1 MLSEPFIEKIFATN
15 LTSTFELSR
24 LAQLYLKQSKQSS
37 MVHISSVAGL
47 SALQTGKPYDMTKAA
62 MIQMTKNISTDWA
75 RDSIRVNCVA
85 PWFIETPLTE
95 TVLSSEIDHQKN
107 ITRTP
112 LRRVGTP
119 EEVAS
124 VVAFLCLPAAS
135 YITGQTLAVDERF
148 TVNGFENHWW

>member
-1 MLSEPFIEKIFATN
+1 
-15 LTSTFELSR
+15 
-24 LAQLYLKQSKQSS
+24 